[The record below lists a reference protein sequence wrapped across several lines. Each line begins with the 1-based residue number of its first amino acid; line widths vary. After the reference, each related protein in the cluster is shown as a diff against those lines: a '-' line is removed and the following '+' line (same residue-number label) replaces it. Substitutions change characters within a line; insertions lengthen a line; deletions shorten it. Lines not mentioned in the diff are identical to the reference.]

1 MDTVLIIS
9 SWPTGLYDYV
19 QYMQM
24 QSICIVI
31 AYADGKYMRM
41 PHLCRCPAYG
51 YVEPM
56 LYSLFSRSDP
66 KKGSSGSA
74 FRPPTRSGQETQHV
88 QLHKLKILLYSVYSL
103 PRDPARSSKN
113 PGFADFLIVVD
124 FRKPLN
130 NGKVGSTGTGH
141 PVIYQSGYMSANYDP
156 ENDDGTEKSSG

>member
-1 MDTVLIIS
+1 MARLLPFLKMDTVLIIS

-66 KKGSSGSA
+66 KKGSPGSA
-74 FRPPTRSGQETQHV
+74 GAPPARSGPAPQDV
-88 QLHKLKILLYSVYSL
+88 AVFPANSDAICCVPPL
-103 PRDPARSSKN
+103 PRDRPLTTIKGR
-113 PGFADFLIVVD
+113 FACSLTVVH
-124 FRKPLN
+124 FRKLGN
-130 NGKVGSTGTGH
+130 SVKIGSNRNGHS
-141 PVIYQSGYMSANYDP
+141 VI
-156 ENDDGTEKSSG
+156 

>member
-1 MDTVLIIS
+1 MARLLPFLKMDTVLIIS

-74 FRPPTRSGQETQHV
+74 SAPPTRSVQKTQDV
-88 QLHKLKILLYSVYSL
+88 AVFTADSDAICCVSPLPCDRPLTTGKRRFAYSL
-103 PRDPARSSKN
+103 T
-113 PGFADFLIVVD
+113 VVH
-124 FRKPLN
+124 FRKLRKAR
-130 NGKVGSTGTGH
+130 KVGSAGNGH
-141 PVIYQSGYMSANYDP
+141 PII
-156 ENDDGTEKSSG
+156 

>member
-1 MDTVLIIS
+1 MARLLPFLKMDTVLIIS

-66 KKGSSGSA
+66 KKASSGSDSA
-74 FRPPTRSGQETQHV
+74 PPARSGPATQDV
-88 QLHKLKILLYSVYSL
+88 AVFLADDDAICCVPPL
-103 PRDPARSSKN
+103 PRDLPLTTGKRR
-113 PGFADFLIVVD
+113 FAYSLRVVH
-124 FRKPLN
+124 FRKLHKVR
-130 NGKVGSTGTGH
+130 KVGSNRNGR
-141 PVIYQSGYMSANYDP
+141 PVI
-156 ENDDGTEKSSG
+156 